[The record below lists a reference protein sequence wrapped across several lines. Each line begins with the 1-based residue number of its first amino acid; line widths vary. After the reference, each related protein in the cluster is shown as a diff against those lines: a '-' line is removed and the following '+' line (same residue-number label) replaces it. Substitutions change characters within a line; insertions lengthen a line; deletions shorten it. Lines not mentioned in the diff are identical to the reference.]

1 MYKYIKNI
9 IILLIVILALA
20 ASAWC
25 FLLKKVTVDE
35 RLLTED
41 SLFNE
46 TIIKKRTQEK
56 LTRAE
61 KERESLQGNVDSL
74 LQKAQA
80 LEKELVGYKK
90 SVDSFKGQLSSI
102 NNDNIII
109 ELEITQS
116 NSNIDNLKNRIDYI
130 TRDTLKTSEKLAL
143 LTKTR
148 DALKTRLSQYTQEEP
163 IDTIQHETIYDV
175 SESTIQ
181 QSSAPI
187 IQESSA
193 YAIQQST
200 TYLDEEPI
208 ASAGEVLTINREF
221 AFIVISLGKRN
232 GITEGMIF
240 NIRRDNRNIGQ
251 IRVETVRENIS
262 AAALIDKDALSEIRA
277 GDAVFPRYEM

>member
-1 MYKYIKNI
+1 MYKNIKDI
-9 IILLIVILALA
+9 IILLFVILALA

-116 NSNIDNLKNRIDYI
+116 NSSINNLNNRIDYI
-130 TRDTLKTSEKLAL
+130 VRDTLKASEKLTL

-148 DALKTRLSQYTQEEP
+148 DALEARLSQYVREDP
-163 IDTIQHETIYDV
+163 INTIQHKSSHDG
-175 SESTIQ
+175 SEPITQ
-181 QSSAPI
+181 QSATSMT
-187 IQESSA
+187 
-193 YAIQQST
+193 QQSAVS
-200 TYLDEEPI
+200 LGEE
-208 ASAGEVLTINREF
+208 SATFFGEVLTINREF
-221 AFIVISLGKRN
+221 AFIVISLGKRD
-232 GITEGMIF
+232 GVTEGMIF

-251 IRVETVRENIS
+251 LRVETVRENIS

-277 GDAVFPRYEM
+277 GDAVFPRFEM